1 LGLDEPA
8 PQRYLE
14 WLGGVI
20 TLDFGTS
27 LALNEPVAT
36 AIRPRLLNS
45 LILVIATFALLV
57 PLSIVFGVW
66 TAIREGSRMD
76 LFGQVGSLSL
86 TALPEF
92 VVAAA
97 LIILFAFVW
106 PVLPAISLTVTP
118 RSLVLPTATLVLVSV
133 AWTGRLIRAGVIEAL
148 RADHVAMARLK
159 GLPERLVVRRHVL
172 PQALG
177 PSIQAFAL
185 TVGYIAGGVVVV
197 ESVFAFDGMGR
208 GLVTA
213 AASRDIP
220 MVQAYTLILACFY
233 IFANLIADLLTML
246 LNPQLRAT

>member
-1 LGLDEPA
+1 
-8 PQRYLE
+8 
-14 WLGGVI
+14 V
-20 TLDFGTS
+20 
-27 LALNEPVAT
+27 
-36 AIRPRLLNS
+36 NS
-45 LILVIATFALLV
+45 LVLVVATFAILV
-57 PLSIVFGVW
+57 PLSIAFGIW

-76 LFGQVGSLSL
+76 LAGQVGSLAL

-97 LIILFAFVW
+97 LIILFALVW
-106 PVLPAISLTVTP
+106 PILPAVSLTVTP

-148 RADHVAMARLK
+148 HADHVTMARLK
-159 GLPERLVVRRHVL
+159 GLPERVVIRRHVL

-185 TVGYIAGGVVVV
+185 TVGYVAGGVVVV
-197 ESVFAFDGMGR
+197 ESVFAFDGMGQ

-220 MVQAYTLILACFY
+220 MVQAYTLILAFFY
-233 IFANLIADLLTML
+233 IVANLVADLLTIL
-246 LNPQLRAT
+246 FNPQLRAT

>member
-1 LGLDEPA
+1 
-8 PQRYLE
+8 
-14 WLGGVI
+14 V
-20 TLDFGTS
+20 
-27 LALNEPVAT
+27 
-36 AIRPRLLNS
+36 NS
-45 LILVIATFALLV
+45 LVLVVATFAILV
-57 PLSIVFGVW
+57 PLSIAFGIW

-76 LFGQVGSLSL
+76 VAGQVGSLAL

-97 LIILFAFVW
+97 LIILFALVW
-106 PVLPAISLTVTP
+106 PILPAVSLTVTP

-148 RADHVAMARLK
+148 HADHVTMARLK
-159 GLPERLVVRRHVL
+159 GLPERVVIRRHVL

-185 TVGYIAGGVVVV
+185 TVGYVAGGVVVV
-197 ESVFAFDGMGR
+197 ESVFAFDGMGQ

-220 MVQAYTLILACFY
+220 MVQAYTLILAFFY
-233 IFANLIADLLTML
+233 IVANLVADLLTIL
-246 LNPQLRAT
+246 FNPQLRAT